1 MDSIA
6 TLQIKSITQIQ
17 ENRATDDISSPE
29 TVHENECETDNESTE
44 KNVQTFRYKFT
55 SRVMLNITNFAKLHQ
70 HDDRATYKES
80 WEEWCEENYEMIQE
94 EEERLQN
101 LGYDKDVV
109 EKMYKAGRY
118 YFRKKSSTPAEPKK
132 RRIYTALS
140 TSMLDEMDKHIVESM
155 DNIEFTP
162 ASGYSEFC
170 EKYQETIVEEIKKF
184 LKTGIL
190 DADSISAKIKKTYK
204 NRYYII
210 SRSK

>member
-29 TVHENECETDNESTE
+29 MVHENEYEMDHESTE

-55 SRVMLNITNFAKLHQ
+55 STVMLNITNFAKLHQ

-80 WEEWCEENYEMIQE
+80 WEEWCAENYEMIQE
-94 EEERLQN
+94 EEERLRK

-118 YFRKKSSTPAEPKK
+118 YFRKKSSAPAEPKK

-140 TSMLDEMDKHIVESM
+140 ATMLDDMDKHIVESI

-162 ASGYSEFC
+162 AEGYSEFC